1 MKSKYIRF
9 GRIPN
14 DEISRVWSGDSIV
27 KNEVGVSVYDCIEKQ
42 GIYKIVIPSIYDGV
56 FEDLTYMLFNDH
68 PPRKIFLVE
77 GDEVGLGTY
86 GEPCLKN
93 VVIIS
98 ELIIHNFAP
107 IPGSRF
113 SSRFRKTNYQ
123 LILKEK

>member
-56 FEDLTYMLFNDH
+56 FEDLIHLLFND
-68 PPRKIFLVE
+68 PRKIFLVE

-107 IPGSRF
+107 TPGSRF
-113 SSRFRKTNYQ
+113 LSRFRKTNYQ